1 MPTTKTH
8 NTNTMR
14 KEINIMKKI
23 FSVVL
28 AIVMIFSMSAIAFA
42 ADAETPAAEEK
53 VDSAFNLGAVDLS
66 AIQDVINSIISQLSL
81 QGVLDACQS
90 IINKIVSLIEGFAAQ
105 SSVLGAVADLEAK
118 IGDLGI
124 VGDIL
129 QHIENL
135 INTLKTKIK
144 NFYAGLRE
152 TAVEATEAQTS
163 ADTGSSSTA
172 AVAAF
177 AAISVAA
184 ATAFVCTKKKE
195 N

>member
-1 MPTTKTH
+1 
-8 NTNTMR
+8 
-14 KEINIMKKI
+14 MKKI
-23 FSVVL
+23 FAVVL

-42 ADAETPAAEEK
+42 ADAETPAANEEK

-90 IINKIVSLIEGFAAQ
+90 IINKIVSLIESFSAQ

>member
-66 AIQDVINSIISQLSL
+66 AVQDVINSIISQLSL